1 MLQHQ
6 YDNYLNN
13 QSPKLL
19 KFWLTN
25 EIKPSINTNVKILP
39 ANTNVKILPINK
51 NNPVKKKK

>member
-25 EIKPSINTNVKILP
+25 EIKPSINTNVKTLP
-39 ANTNVKILPINK
+39 NNK
-51 NNPVKKKK
+51 TTKSTQNKKK